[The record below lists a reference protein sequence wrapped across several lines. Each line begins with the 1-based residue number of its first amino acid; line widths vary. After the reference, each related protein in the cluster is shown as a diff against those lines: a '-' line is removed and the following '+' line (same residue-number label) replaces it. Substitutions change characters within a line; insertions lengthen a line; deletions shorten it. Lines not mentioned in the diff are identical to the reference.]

1 MDPKWRNV
9 IVVGIVVVVVVA
21 GLGLYLTRPQSSSKS
36 CGVALKSTN
45 PILIDQAE
53 IPDSLDPAVT
63 FSTPGWAAVQQ
74 VYQGLVNYNGS
85 SYTSFSG
92 VLAHNWTVSPNGYSW
107 TFHLRPGVHFS
118 NGDPFNAYVMW
129 YSLYRSLL
137 LVQGPQFIL
146 EQNFFSTNFSA
157 SNPLTYY
164 SDVNY
169 SNAAN
174 ATLLND
180 LNTWNFD
187 TPTSAEIAL
196 MGTANQSF
204 QVLNN
209 LTIEL
214 NLGYGYLGTSYSYL
228 LASISAPNSY
238 AVDPVWVDQHGG
250 ISFGQPNSYMSVNT
264 LGTGQYVLENYNG
277 LAGGGYTLAPNPNYW
292 GTTAAAS
299 DPTNPMIQ
307 PALSSVEIIFQD
319 QQAVT
324 INNLKSGAVA
334 EASFAY
340 VGPSTVSQLQGNP
353 CVTVQAL
360 PTVYGS
366 TSGSWWIYLDQ
377 NQFPFT
383 NLSVREAIAHAINY
397 TQIIQQ
403 AFGGYA
409 SQWVGPVPPS
419 YPYYNPQGLSP
430 YAYNLP
436 LARQEIANSPCAN
449 GACKSLDFK
458 YAYINT
464 GGTDWSD
471 TAQFLAADLA
481 QINLTITPTAISLD
495 QLYQEQTID
504 PATGVCTTL
513 ESTNGGPFYMGQ
525 EFYTS
530 DYISPDD
537 WTQNDAISYG
547 SANLC
552 MSQFANA
559 TVDNLTLAAAASSNA
574 TFLNSSYSTMTNIMY
589 NNYTDI
595 WLVVPTSFAVYST
608 YLHGFLEN
616 PMASAEPYSLLFNT
630 QSVT

>member
-1 MDPKWRNV
+1 MDPKWRNA

-85 SYTSFSG
+85 SYTTFSG
-92 VLAHNWTVSPNGYSW
+92 VLAHNWTVSPSGYSW

-214 NLGYGYLGTSYSYL
+214 NLGYGYLGTSYNYL

-307 PALSSVEIIFQD
+307 PALNSVEIIFQD

-464 GGTDWSD
+464 GTDWSD

-481 QINLTITPTAISLD
+481 QINLTITPVAISLD

-504 PATGVCTTL
+504 PTTGVCTTL

-616 PMASAEPYSLLFNT
+616 PMASAEPFSLLFNT